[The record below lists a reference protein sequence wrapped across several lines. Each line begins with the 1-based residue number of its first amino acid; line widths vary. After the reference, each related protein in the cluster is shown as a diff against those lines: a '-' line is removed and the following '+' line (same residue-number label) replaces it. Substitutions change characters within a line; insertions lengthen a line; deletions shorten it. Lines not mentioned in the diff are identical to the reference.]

1 MSYETL
7 DIARRL
13 RERRIAQNLSQRDL
27 SRLTG
32 VPQAQIS
39 RIESGQVDL
48 RFSSLFA
55 LASALGL
62 AISLIPRQAVPAV
75 KSVVDLVKNHDGGD
89 QRPAYTLDEDDD
101 V

>member
-1 MSYETL
+1 MTYETL
-7 DIARRL
+7 EIARQL
-13 RERRIAQNLSQRDL
+13 REGRQAQNLSQRQL
-27 SRLTG
+27 SQLCG

-48 RFSSLFA
+48 RYSSLFA

-62 AISLIPRQAVPAV
+62 QITLVPRQAIPAV
-75 KSVVDLVKNHDGGD
+75 RSVIRGIGVDES
-89 QRPAYTLDEDDD
+89 RPAYTLDEEDDD